1 MEPSGT
7 FSHLGGTFSHL
18 GGTELVTFVKIGTCN
33 GTSYNFVPLER
44 NLTSYIWNGT
54 FITTAF
60 QYHAQ
65 GNPKNQ
71 NILEEIDNS
80 LG

>member
-1 MEPSGT
+1 MELSGT
-7 FSHLGGTFSHL
+7 FSQL

-54 FITTAF
+54 FDTTAGGCLE
-60 QYHAQ
+60 Q
-65 GNPKNQ
+65 GAEVHCHCQERKLY
-71 NILEEIDNS
+71 IVC
-80 LG
+80 

>member
-44 NLTSYIWNGT
+44 NLTSYI
-54 FITTAF
+54 
-60 QYHAQ
+60 
-65 GNPKNQ
+65 
-71 NILEEIDNS
+71 
-80 LG
+80 